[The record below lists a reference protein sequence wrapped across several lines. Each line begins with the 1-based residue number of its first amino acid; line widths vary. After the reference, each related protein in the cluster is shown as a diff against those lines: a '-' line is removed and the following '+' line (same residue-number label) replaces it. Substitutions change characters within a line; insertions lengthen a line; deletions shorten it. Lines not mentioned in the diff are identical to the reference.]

1 MFTVDCITLVWLK
14 LAVIY
19 TISSFSVLIALFH
32 THPWYVRC
40 QVGYIRA
47 CQKSLHVGTRHGF
60 FTQLLNSPFSTELLV
75 CLIFC
80 CTHIFLHTIVD
91 LLRLSSGKSSSH
103 WVDVVYHNHCG
114 EMLRVKGLK
123 GFKQMLAKK
132 RDAASVMM
140 QLLLKHSETNS
151 LVHEKGSLLW
161 FLTWFLSNLFCV
173 VNLWARPCFI
183 IALSSR

>member
-1 MFTVDCITLVWLK
+1 MFTVDCITLVWIK

-47 CQKSLHVGTRHGF
+47 CQKSLHVGSRHGF
-60 FTQLLNSPFSTELLV
+60 FYTAFELTIFYWAFGLSHFLLYTYLF
-75 CLIFC
+75 
-80 CTHIFLHTIVD
+80 FLHTIVD
-91 LLRLSSGKSSSH
+91 LLLLSSGKSSSH

-132 RDAASVMM
+132 RNATSVMM

-161 FLTWFLSNLFCV
+161 FFFDLISV
-173 VNLWARPCFI
+173 KFI
-183 IALSSR
+183 LCS